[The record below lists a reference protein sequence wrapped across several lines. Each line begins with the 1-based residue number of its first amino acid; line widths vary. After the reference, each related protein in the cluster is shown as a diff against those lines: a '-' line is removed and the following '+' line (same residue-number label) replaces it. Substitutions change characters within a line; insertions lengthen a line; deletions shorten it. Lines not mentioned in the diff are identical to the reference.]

1 MGTALRTVLPVRPAA
16 LADAVIDQEDTF
28 AMSSPGD
35 DRRTPARAA
44 MTPLW
49 VISLFLS
56 LTEVMTGIAV
66 LQAKGGV
73 QVALTAFVIAFPCA
87 VTAGFFAVLWKR
99 PYVFYPPTE
108 FGPGTDVT
116 KYVEAM
122 RRVQSDEGQIRTV
135 IQESIR
141 ATMESPQL
149 VERLSNGMPA
159 HVSDIRRELNGLR
172 KELANVAISKAES
185 RFVTVDTSA
194 ITNDESP
201 VVFPYES
208 TESVSSFLDKV
219 WFALLGQ
226 VPPHKYN
233 DVWVLRDKASG
244 RELRKMGSLWAR
256 SNGLTRDSR
265 PLIDAGIVGGMR
277 LEAIL
282 LKSSAD

>member
-1 MGTALRTVLPVRPAA
+1 MSDP
-16 LADAVIDQEDTF
+16 DA
-28 AMSSPGD
+28 SH
-35 DRRTPARAA
+35 RTPTKAA

-66 LQAKGGV
+66 LQATGGV
-73 QVALTAFVIAFPCA
+73 QIALTAFVIAFPCA

-108 FGPGTDVT
+108 FGPSTDVT

-122 RRVQSDEGQIRTV
+122 RRVQSDEEQIRTV

-141 ATMESPQL
+141 ATLEAPQL
-149 VERLSNGMPA
+149 VERLSSSVPT
-159 HVSDIRRELNGLR
+159 HISDIRRELDGLR
-172 KELANVAISKAES
+172 KELANAAITKAEA

-194 ITNDESP
+194 FTNNESP

-208 TESVSSFLDKV
+208 NELVRDFLDKV
-219 WFALLGQ
+219 WFALADH
-226 VPPHKYN
+226 VPPHRYN

-244 RELRKMGSLWAR
+244 RELRDMGSMWAR
-256 SNGLTRDSR
+256 ANGLNRDSR
-265 PLIDAGIVGGMR
+265 PLTEAGIFGGMR
-277 LEAIL
+277 LEAVPL
-282 LKSSAD
+282 NRVG

>member
-1 MGTALRTVLPVRPAA
+1 
-16 LADAVIDQEDTF
+16 
-28 AMSSPGD
+28 MSSID
-35 DRRTPARAA
+35 DNRPTPVKAA

-66 LQAKGGV
+66 LQAKGGA
-73 QVALTAFVIAFPCA
+73 QIALTAFVIAFPCA

-141 ATMESPQL
+141 ATLEAPQL
-149 VERLSNGMPA
+149 VERLSSGVPA
-159 HVSDIRRELNGLR
+159 HVSDVRRELDGLR
-172 KELANVAISKAES
+172 KELANVAIMRAEA

-194 ITNDESP
+194 LTNNESP
-201 VVFPYES
+201 VVFPYE
-208 TESVSSFLDKV
+208 TNESVGEFLDKV
-219 WFALLGQ
+219 WFALADH

-233 DVWVLRDKASG
+233 KVWVLRDKASG
-244 RELRKMGSLWAR
+244 REFREMGSLWAR
-256 SNGLTRDSR
+256 LNGLTRDSR
-265 PLIDAGIVGGMR
+265 PLTEVGIAGGMR
-277 LEAIL
+277 LEAIPM
-282 LKSSAD
+282 KRG